1 MDLGKRKR
9 SEMWIMGW
17 KKPTCHAKENI
28 NCSMLISVSRCQWY
42 RELTLVTTTVTYIC
56 RCMQNPLLLPS
67 FWLVSSIFHSHF
79 DQVNRSGFANK
90 HYKPTTAFPFKQFV
104 FFEKEVVSTLCFLVM
119 TLTSTLTLL
128 LWSIRSQTKANSK
141 NLHQSFSLI
150 MPRHCRVLST
160 FPRDY
165 TYLSWLLPRNI
176 CTQSLFP
183 LSFLGNP
190 ANIGEVIN
198 QTIRKGYWSWIKPC
212 LIVDRSP

>member
-119 TLTSTLTLL
+119 PLTSTLTLL

-165 TYLSWLLPRNI
+165 IFYFMLTARVRR
-176 CTQSLFP
+176 
-183 LSFLGNP
+183 
-190 ANIGEVIN
+190 VI
-198 QTIRKGYWSWIKPC
+198 
-212 LIVDRSP
+212 